1 MSNTINR
8 YRELDRTLTIEVA
21 SHITTFKTRG
31 TAFRQKQSVKI
42 GSGES
47 LTTRDIGISE
57 SEGFDLPMNGI
68 TKVLMVT
75 SPHRFKIMYRP
86 DEASEFVLL
95 AVCEGLYTN
104 TGIIMGQIRLVG
116 DYTDPVRCTVVYA

>member
-1 MSNTINR
+1 MSHTINR
-8 YRELDRTLTIEVA
+8 YRETERTLTVEVA
-21 SHITTFKTRG
+21 GHLTTLKTRG

-42 GSGES
+42 GSNEN

-68 TKVLMVT
+68 TKVLMIT

-86 DEASEFVLL
+86 DEMSDYVLL
-95 AVCEGLYTN
+95 SVCEGLYAN
-104 TGIIMGQIRLVG
+104 TGIILGQIRLVG
-116 DYTDPVRCTVVYA
+116 DYTDHVRCTVVYA